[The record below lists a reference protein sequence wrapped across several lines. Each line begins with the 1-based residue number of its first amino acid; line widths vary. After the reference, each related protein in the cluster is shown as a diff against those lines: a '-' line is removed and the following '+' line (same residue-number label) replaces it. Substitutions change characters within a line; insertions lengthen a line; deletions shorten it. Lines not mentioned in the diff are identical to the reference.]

1 MRALIVR
8 SGFCLLFA
16 VLLIF
21 GHGVPV
27 LARQRVQVISADQF
41 WQRVDQTIAELDRL
55 KTQPAGTVPAA
66 LDDLANQ
73 WAGVDAISL
82 PDSSSSLIDTS
93 SLVSQ
98 LRQRPPDLIE
108 LHNVF
113 SALRQAH
120 QVRPTRGFGSTD
132 LAALQA
138 VLKRPEFQ
146 WNQPVS
152 PLQAFLDNL
161 REKFIEWLNS
171 LFGQN
176 GVSIPIPGGEIITI
190 VASIVLVIVLIYV
203 FRSLFGDLI
212 VESRLNEDQLPGDEL
227 LTAETALQRAK
238 EISQTGDYRTAV
250 RYLYLSSLLLLDER
264 GLLRF
269 DRSKTNR
276 EYLRSVAS
284 YPHLS
289 EPLRE
294 VIDVFDRVWYGFRTL
309 DEYEFRHYVEKV
321 DQLREQKK

>member
-1 MRALIVR
+1 MRAFVARFGL
-8 SGFCLLFA
+8 CLLFA
-16 VLLIF
+16 VPLIL
-21 GHGVPV
+21 GIGTPV
-27 LARQRVQVISADQF
+27 LARQPGQVISADQF

-55 KTQPAGTVPAA
+55 KTQPAASVPAA

-73 WAGVDAISL
+73 WAGVDAIQQA
-82 PDSSSSLIDTS
+82 DGSSALIDTGP
-93 SLVSQ
+93 LVNQ
-98 LRQRPPDLIE
+98 LRQRPPDLVE

-120 QVRPTRGFGSTD
+120 QARLTRSFGSAE

-152 PLQAFLDNL
+152 PLQAFLDSL
-161 REKFIEWLNS
+161 RQKPIEWLNS

-176 GVSIPIPGGEIITI
+176 GVSIPIPGGEIFFIFAI
-190 VASIVLVIVLIYV
+190 IVLIIVLAYV